1 MNPPPPFWP
10 NLYLEIMIWTNSTR
24 GCFYTNVCSWLNRFW
39 EDFLKKNN
47 KFSTILSYSPS
58 NRALCLILTNL
69 NTQYV
74 LSLVEMEQLFWK
86 SLKCIKVYG
95 QFNSHTNKK
104 ISALDLHRGDVNW
117 MSCRYSLSTVYQT
130 FLYYSFS
137 HILHNIFDGNIT

>member
-1 MNPPPPFWP
+1 MNPPPPSGP
-10 NLYLEIMIWTNSTR
+10 TYIWRLWFEQTLPEDASTQMSA
-24 GCFYTNVCSWLNRFW
+24 SWLNRFW

-104 ISALDLHRGDVNW
+104 NFSIRLTSRWRNLDVLQIFTL
-117 MSCRYSLSTVYQT
+117 YSIPDFSLL
-130 FLYYSFS
+130 FLQSY
-137 HILHNIFDGNIT
+137 IA

>member
-1 MNPPPPFWP
+1 MNPPPSGPTYIWRLWFEQTLPGDASTQMSASWP
-10 NLYLEIMIWTNSTR
+10 
-24 GCFYTNVCSWLNRFW
+24 NRFW

-104 ISALDLHRGDVNW
+104 ISALDLHRGDVIW
-117 MSCRYSLSTVYQT
+117 MSCRYSLCTVYKT